1 MNYNDYNTFI
11 KRKVEMNMRL
21 VVQRVSEASVEI
33 EGKIN
38 GQIKQGF
45 MVLYENRDAA
55 QIGGIPVFFM
65 RF

>member
-21 VVQRVSEASVEI
+21 VVQSKVEASVKL

-45 MVLYENRDAA
+45 MVLV
-55 QIGGIPVFFM
+55 GIT
-65 RF
+65 

>member
-45 MVLYENRDAA
+45 MVLV
-55 QIGGIPVFFM
+55 GITLLC
-65 RF
+65 

>member
-33 EGKIN
+33 EGEIN
-38 GQIKQGF
+38 GQIK
-45 MVLYENRDAA
+45 
-55 QIGGIPVFFM
+55 IGRASCRERV
-65 RF
+65 